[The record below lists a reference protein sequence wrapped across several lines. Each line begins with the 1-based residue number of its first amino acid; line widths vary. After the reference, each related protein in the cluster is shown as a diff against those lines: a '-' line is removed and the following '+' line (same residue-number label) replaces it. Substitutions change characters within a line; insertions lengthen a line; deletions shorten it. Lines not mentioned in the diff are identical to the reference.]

1 MRSPRAFMARR
12 VSGVTL
18 VPVIGLT
25 IAGEGGLDKGKLRE
39 RQLMDRMDSMDRIT
53 GSPYSHEP
61 TRKMG
66 PSPRPSPLR
75 KGRGGRH
82 PISPIAAVVCVRF
95 DYLACL
101 SQVEGNTTST

>member
-1 MRSPRAFMARR
+1 MRSPRAVVARR

-18 VPVIGLT
+18 VPVMGLT

-39 RQLMDRMDSMDRIT
+39 KQLMDRIT

-82 PISPIAAVVCVRF
+82 PISATATAACVRF
-95 DYLACL
+95 DYLGCPSNL
-101 SQVEGNTTST
+101 GR